1 MLIIQLRL
9 CCVDKLNFGWQQ
21 NMATVLLCD
30 FGFILKNRKFNC
42 DMRPPSEPEWT
53 LPTHLLIFLYLPV
66 KFERALVYFVHL
78 KTRDNKTFLIAIKL
92 SSWGSSFMVE
102 LYNWG
107 WPETQ
112 TVFSSFVDAVNKVF
126 LVIAERKDRHLSV
139 NLQNIHCDF
148 MNITGDSAEL
158 KKLIS
163 IPLWM
168 NCTNNVIVTSNWS

>member
-30 FGFILKNRKFNC
+30 FRFILKNRKFNC

-92 SSWGSSFMVE
+92 SSWGSSFMVV

-112 TVFSSFVDAVNKVF
+112 TVFSSFVDALRYSWSLRK
-126 LVIAERKDRHLSV
+126 ERIEHRHLFV
-139 NLQNIHCDF
+139 NLQNIYCDF
-148 MNITGDSAEL
+148 MNITGDSAEQ
-158 KKLIS
+158 K
-163 IPLWM
+163 
-168 NCTNNVIVTSNWS
+168 